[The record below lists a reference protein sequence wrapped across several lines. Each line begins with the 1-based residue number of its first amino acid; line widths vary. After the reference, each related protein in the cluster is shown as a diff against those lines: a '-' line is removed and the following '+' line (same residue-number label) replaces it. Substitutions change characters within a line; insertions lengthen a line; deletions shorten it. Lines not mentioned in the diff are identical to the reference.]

1 MSDPKKILITLDGEM
16 REVTE
21 GTTGLELYKDQKTTV
36 VMRVDGHLFLF
47 PFEGR
52 LVHEGLAALLALRA
66 GRHPG
71 APATTFSLAASDYGV
86 ELLSPEPFPW
96 PEVLASPALFTT
108 AGLAADAAE
117 SVNLSQLAKRQFRE
131 VARVS
136 GLVFEGHPGRRKTA
150 RQVQASSSLLYDV
163 FARFDPDNLLLAQAR
178 REVLERHF
186 EASRLAAT
194 LERLSA
200 AELLLEE
207 TARPTP
213 FAFPLMV
220 ERLSARL
227 SAESL
232 LARVERMKKHWVQK

>member
-1 MSDPKKILITLDGEM
+1 M
-16 REVTE
+16 
-21 GTTGLELYKDQKTTV
+21 DQV
-36 VMRVDGHLFLF
+36 
-47 PFEGR
+47 
-52 LVHEGLAALLALRA
+52 
-66 GRHPG
+66 
-71 APATTFSLAASDYGV
+71 
-86 ELLSPEPFPW
+86 
-96 PEVLASPALFTT
+96 
-108 AGLAADAAE
+108 
-117 SVNLSQLAKRQFRE
+117 
-131 VARVS
+131 
-136 GLVFEGHPGRRKTA
+136 
-150 RQVQASSSLLYDV
+150 
-163 FARFDPDNLLLAQAR
+163 AQAR